1 MPNVLQVQNKKKAE
15 TGDLAVLLKVKV
27 NAKVMIT
34 TNIGLSGWLINDQI
48 Y

>member
-34 TNIGLSGWLINDQI
+34 TNIDLSGWLINDQM

>member
-1 MPNVLQVQNKKKAE
+1 MFYKFKIKKKSE
-15 TGDLAVLLKVKV
+15 IGDLAVLLKVKV

-34 TNIGLSGWLINDQI
+34 TNIDLSGWLINDQI